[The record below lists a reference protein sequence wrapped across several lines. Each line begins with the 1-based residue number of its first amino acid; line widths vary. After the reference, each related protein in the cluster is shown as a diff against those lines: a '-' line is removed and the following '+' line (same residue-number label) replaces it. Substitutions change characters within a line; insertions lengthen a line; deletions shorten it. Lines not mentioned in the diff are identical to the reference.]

1 MFKQDN
7 AFLYFSLK
15 SLQSF
20 DQKHRD
26 LVEKASKETEDQL
39 RIVISCPL
47 LAAYRDCVDSIWHP
61 LQELLSL
68 VYVAQVKPA
77 YDVGNPLL
85 DAQVVFLELCGYDIN
100 FEEPIYQR
108 AYVLESDRRFVQK
121 LNEQSNNIYIPVEIL
136 EENEDAT
143 LEQDSTETKEVSSAD
158 AVRFENVALGGTFDH
173 IHSGHKILLT
183 MSALLTSKRLFC
195 GVSDDKLLT
204 KKKHRELIAP
214 TRKRIKNVED
224 YLNIVRRGIEYDVDT
239 ISDPYG
245 PTITDPS
252 FDAIVV
258 STETLS
264 GGEAVNIERA
274 KKEYQPLFIRVIDV
288 ISPTKASVQG
298 KDISALKIS
307 STWIRDYIASK
318 QQQD

>member
-7 AFLYFSLK
+7 AFVYFSLK

-108 AYVLESDRRFVQK
+108 AYVLESGK
-121 LNEQSNNIYIPVEIL
+121 Y
-136 EENEDAT
+136 
-143 LEQDSTETKEVSSAD
+143 
-158 AVRFENVALGGTFDH
+158 
-173 IHSGHKILLT
+173 
-183 MSALLTSKRLFC
+183 
-195 GVSDDKLLT
+195 
-204 KKKHRELIAP
+204 
-214 TRKRIKNVED
+214 
-224 YLNIVRRGIEYDVDT
+224 
-239 ISDPYG
+239 
-245 PTITDPS
+245 
-252 FDAIVV
+252 
-258 STETLS
+258 
-264 GGEAVNIERA
+264 
-274 KKEYQPLFIRVIDV
+274 RV
-288 ISPTKASVQG
+288 
-298 KDISALKIS
+298 
-307 STWIRDYIASK
+307 
-318 QQQD
+318 